1 MKMNMKMKM
10 KMERYTGILLFFLFS
25 AGMQAMTIPQGS
37 LYFDNSKTGY
47 STVKMVYGRDDVSET
62 HVLDMSFDGQKWAV
76 SIAQTVNDIYR
87 FTFVGG
93 DIQAGTYEQRFSD
106 FKDYISNTLNINRTA
121 TSDAQMSAGEIFV
134 PVNGDNWVQGAWMNL
149 AVWESTQGG
158 QTGSVTPSGN
168 LPIVYLNTTNGVAIT
183 SKEVYITG
191 SLYIDPLNTG
201 YDALGSSETPVTG
214 QFKGR
219 GNWTWSGFDKK
230 PYRIKFDAKQKVLGM
245 PKNKHWCLL
254 AGADDNLGYLKN
266 YIGFKLSEAI
276 GLRWTPGLVPV
287 ELVMN
292 GQYQGIYFLTE
303 QIRVGSNRV
312 DVTEQ
317 EDNALDSVSGG
328 WLVEIDNYYEEGNVT
343 LYEGNGQQVWVTMKS
358 PEILSTQQRTYIENQ
373 LNGLNTAIW
382 GSNETDVWNRI
393 DLDEAVKYYL
403 VQEIMEDCESYHG
416 SCYLYKDRDRNGIT
430 EKWFFGPVWD
440 FGNAY
445 NRGSETWIYD
455 NPTFPQYWIG
465 QLATWPA
472 FQAKLKEYWWI
483 FYHDQQSDVRSEIST
498 FASLV
503 AVAAQRDAQLWNGT
517 QNYCENSNMSA
528 KRDAFLD
535 KFNGRINWLY
545 RQWGEGTRPATW
557 GTENTQDPSSQPTKI
572 IRHGQVLLLRNGQ
585 VYDLFGRKIE

>member
-1 MKMNMKMKM
+1 MKMKMKMKM

-37 LYFDNSKTGY
+37 LYFDNTKTGY

-62 HVLDMSFDGQKWAV
+62 HVLDMSFDGQKWSV
-76 SIAQTVNDIYR
+76 SIAQTVNDVYR

-93 DIQAGTYEQRFSD
+93 QIEAGTYDQRFSD
-106 FKDYISNTLNINRTA
+106 FKEYISHTLQMNRTA

-134 PVNGDNWVQGAWMNL
+134 PVNGDNWAQGTWMNL

-158 QTGSVTPSGN
+158 QTGSVTPSGK

-183 SKEVYITG
+183 SKEEYITG

-317 EDNALDSVSGG
+317 EDNAIDSVSGG

-343 LYEGNGQQVWVTMKS
+343 LYEGNGQQVWITMKS
-358 PEILSTQQRTYIENQ
+358 PEILSGALTKPSNTTSCRRSWRTVRVI
-373 LNGLNTAIW
+373 TAVVT
-382 GSNETDVWNRI
+382 STKTVTET
-393 DLDEAVKYYL
+393 A
-403 VQEIMEDCESYHG
+403 
-416 SCYLYKDRDRNGIT
+416 
-430 EKWFFGPVWD
+430 
-440 FGNAY
+440 
-445 NRGSETWIYD
+445 
-455 NPTFPQYWIG
+455 
-465 QLATWPA
+465 
-472 FQAKLKEYWWI
+472 
-483 FYHDQQSDVRSEIST
+483 
-498 FASLV
+498 
-503 AVAAQRDAQLWNGT
+503 
-517 QNYCENSNMSA
+517 
-528 KRDAFLD
+528 
-535 KFNGRINWLY
+535 
-545 RQWGEGTRPATW
+545 
-557 GTENTQDPSSQPTKI
+557 
-572 IRHGQVLLLRNGQ
+572 
-585 VYDLFGRKIE
+585 